1 MFTPSILTSAQV
13 LLKAINNRKFIYFVE
28 TSLTQAYLK
37 ERAED
42 MEKRK
47 MEVEEERNQAE
58 QKRIEEMSE
67 DEFEALTP
75 HEKAEVERLQ
85 LKFKRE
91 KIKR

>member
-1 MFTPSILTSAQV
+1 M
-13 LLKAINNRKFIYFVE
+13 E